1 VNIFRLLCLGAI
13 FVFSCAAAAPSL
25 SPAQKSAICGKR
37 STCKLVTI
45 HNAGKAQVAEVLF
58 GIKDKPDDAPDDG
71 CRTADGGDPHNG
83 GTEYWLLDDGEPTN
97 ILSLCNDGYGAADMG
112 EDTVTFSNNRMVHV
126 EAGGSSW
133 RWDNTDTISLAPFQ
147 LLTQLSCSYHN
158 IEPATGTVTFVDAV
172 RFRAADIRKNPAAN
186 WGDGDDIGCPEV
198 KPSVFAKLR
207 PIPGPKLAADYP
219 VMSPGNVSDPAFGTI
234 PGGATLGG
242 CAMVLSTD
250 GANGFLTFG
259 KPADSAHAA
268 SMKVLAVGSKSL
280 LLQIYDPLAAAAPA
294 GKSWIAGAHAE
305 IWHSDNFDDS
315 QAPDRSELRQ
325 VAVDLDGSVH
335 LTGEATAPQ
344 VKRWTARDEKGRPV
358 TVLLLTWADSLG
370 KTAIS
375 YSQAENGKQARLVT
389 NVAMARGVPMVMPSV
404 VGMPA
409 QCAIRGGR
417 VELAGA
423 ISQTSE

>member
-1 VNIFRLLCLGAI
+1 
-13 FVFSCAAAAPSL
+13 
-25 SPAQKSAICGKR
+25 
-37 STCKLVTI
+37 
-45 HNAGKAQVAEVLF
+45 
-58 GIKDKPDDAPDDG
+58 
-71 CRTADGGDPHNG
+71 
-83 GTEYWLLDDGEPTN
+83 
-97 ILSLCNDGYGAADMG
+97 
-112 EDTVTFSNNRMVHV
+112 
-126 EAGGSSW
+126 
-133 RWDNTDTISLAPFQ
+133 
-147 LLTQLSCSYHN
+147 
-158 IEPATGTVTFVDAV
+158 
-172 RFRAADIRKNPAAN
+172 
-186 WGDGDDIGCPEV
+186 
-198 KPSVFAKLR
+198 VFAKLK

-259 KPADSAHAA
+259 KPADPAHAA